1 MVNVLTSWL
10 VFGVLRVCAADL
22 YYGVLMVV
30 LSGMPG
36 VRLPSDLGFECWV

>member
-22 YYGVLMVV
+22 NYGVLMVV
-30 LSGMPG
+30 LFGMPS
-36 VRLPSDLGFECWV
+36 VRLPSELGFEVWI